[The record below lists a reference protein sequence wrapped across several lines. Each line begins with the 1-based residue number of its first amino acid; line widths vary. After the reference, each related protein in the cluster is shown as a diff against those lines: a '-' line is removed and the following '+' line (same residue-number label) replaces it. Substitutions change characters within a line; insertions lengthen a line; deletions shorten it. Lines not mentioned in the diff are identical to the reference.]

1 MSLESSLESLA
12 GALKTHAEAMQALAA
27 AIKAAPAAANAESFE
42 SAAKAVPA
50 VKAAAPAA
58 KPAAPTAKPMA
69 PAAKAEAVKEWEAG
83 GGADIEE
90 AIPVA
95 PGEDPQE
102 PPFDEEKAEPKA
114 LQKAKSASD
123 PVAERA
129 PEAKK
134 VAKEPEAPKVT
145 LESARKIASAIL
157 KSKGADVLRG
167 LLDDVGVKKLSALDA
182 SQIAAFCANA
192 SKALEEA

>member
-27 AIKAAPAAANAESFE
+27 AIKAAPAAANAERFE
-42 SAAKAVPA
+42 SAAKAATPT
-50 VKAAAPAA
+50 A
-58 KPAAPTAKPMA
+58 KPAAPTAKPAA
-69 PAAKAEAVKEWEAG
+69 PAAKAEAGKDWEAG

-114 LQKAKSASD
+114 LQKAKSAPDS
-123 PVAERA
+123 VAERA

-134 VAKEPEAPKVT
+134 VTKEPEAPKVT

-157 KSKGADVLRG
+157 KAKGADVLRG

>member
-27 AIKAAPAAANAESFE
+27 AIKAAPAAANAERFE
-42 SAAKAVPA
+42 STGKAV
-50 VKAAAPAA
+50 PAA
-58 KPAAPTAKPMA
+58 KPAAPTAKPVA
-69 PAAKAEAVKEWEAG
+69 PAAKAEAGKDWEAG

-129 PEAKK
+129 PEPKK

-157 KSKGADVLRG
+157 KAKGADVLRG

>member
-12 GALKTHAEAMQALAA
+12 GALKMHAEAMQALAA
-27 AIKAAPAAANAESFE
+27 AIKAAPAAANAERFE
-42 SAAKAVPA
+42 TKAP
-50 VKAAAPAA
+50 AAPAA
-58 KPAAPTAKPMA
+58 KPAAP
-69 PAAKAEAVKEWEAG
+69 AAKAEAVKDWEAG

-90 AIPVA
+90 AIPVQ

-102 PPFDEEKAEPKA
+102 PPFDGEKAETKA

>member
-12 GALKTHAEAMQALAA
+12 SALKTHAEAMQALAA
-27 AIKAAPAAANAESFE
+27 AIKATPAAANAESFE
-42 SAAKAVPA
+42 STGKAVPVA
-50 VKAAAPAA
+50 KA
-58 KPAAPTAKPMA
+58 AAPTAKPT
-69 PAAKAEAVKEWEAG
+69 AEAGKDWEAG

-114 LQKAKSASD
+114 LQKAKSAPDS
-123 PVAERA
+123 VAERA

-134 VAKEPEAPKVT
+134 VTKEPEAPKVT

-157 KSKGADVLRG
+157 KAKGADVLRG